1 VSMIRYQW
9 RDGARYRVDP
19 GSVGQ
24 AIEELGARLGKPFDG
39 VTPADVVDEARS
51 HDSPLHP
58 LFTWDDGVAGEK
70 YRQHQAGAVM
80 RSLRVVRVG
89 EAESTPRRF
98 MVAVRPELADGTT
111 DVRAY
116 ITLDKVA
123 RDAALHRQAVDDAI
137 AGMNAW
143 RSRVAEIK
151 GAEKAAVMIDRAIA
165 ALQKLRVDGKAAK
178 PVPAAAGA

>member
-1 VSMIRYQW
+1 MSMIRYQW

-19 GSVGQ
+19 GPVGR
-24 AIEELGARLGKPFDG
+24 AIEELGARLGKPFGG
-39 VTPADVVDEARS
+39 VTPADVVEAARTE
-51 HDSPLHP
+51 DSPLHP
-58 LFTWDDGVAGEK
+58 LFTWDDGVAAEQ
-70 YRQHQAGAVM
+70 YRRHQAGAVM

-89 EAESTPRRF
+89 ETDPTPRRF
-98 MVAVRPELADGTT
+98 MVAVRPEAGDGEAGS
-111 DVRAY
+111 RAY
-116 ITLDKVA
+116 ITLDRVA

-151 GAEKAAVMIDRAIA
+151 GADKAVENIDKAVA
-165 ALQKLRVDGKAAK
+165 ALRKLRVGEKAAK